1 MDGLIVV
8 VALVVI
14 VGPVVT
20 LIHEVGHA
28 LAALALGRRVDML
41 AVGHHE
47 DVTVTIGRT
56 VLRFGR
62 SLDGEPAGFI
72 TLDPESSPDEVM
84 AIALLG
90 PVANLGTAPLF
101 AVAAQSA
108 ATSGPFES
116 VLWWLAVVSV
126 LAGIGNLVPRG
137 DYGGRMSDG
146 RLIQVAWAVHR
157 GRPLP
162 ELRVPEAS
170 EPGPDPRTRWPFLV
184 ILALV
189 FVVALAAEVYGAA
202 LLMVLLFGY
211 VALTGGHRTKAF

>member
-90 PVANLGTAPLF
+90 PVANLRTAPLF
-101 AVAAQSA
+101 AAAAQSA

-116 VLWWLAVVSV
+116 VLWWLAVVSLLV
-126 LAGIGNLVPRG
+126 GIANLVPRG
-137 DYGGRMSDG
+137 DHEGSMSDG
-146 RLIQVAWAVHR
+146 GVIQLAWAVHR

-162 ELRVPEAS
+162 QLRAAKPA
-170 EPGPDPRTRWPFLV
+170 EPGPEPRTRWPFLV
-184 ILALV
+184 VLACV
-189 FVVALAAEVYGAA
+189 FVLALAAAVYEAA
-202 LLMVLLFGY
+202 FAIVLLFGY
-211 VALTGGHRTKAF
+211 AFLSGGHRTRAF